1 MTFLKLFGKNTIV
14 IVLIE
19 KQDLTTFNRK
29 KKVNLNIIVIIFG
42 FLIYI

>member
-29 KKVNLNIIVIIFG
+29 KKG
-42 FLIYI
+42 